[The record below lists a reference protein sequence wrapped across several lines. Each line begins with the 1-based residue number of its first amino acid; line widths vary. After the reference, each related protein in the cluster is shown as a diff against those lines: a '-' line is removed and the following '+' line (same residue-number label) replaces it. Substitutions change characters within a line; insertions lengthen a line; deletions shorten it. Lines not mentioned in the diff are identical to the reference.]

1 MNKIGVVGDLDSI
14 IGFKTLGIDVYPAMG
29 DEVTGVLNRLATGGY
44 AIIFVTEQAAEAAT
58 ETIDRYKT
66 SPFPAIIPIPGNR
79 GTTGFGMQGIHAN
92 VEKAIGA
99 DILFK
104 DDSES

>member
-1 MNKIGVVGDLDSI
+1 MNKIGVVGDSDSI
-14 IGFKTLGIDVYPAMG
+14 IGFKALGIDVYPATG
-29 DEVTGVLNRLATGGY
+29 DNVSKTIFHLANSGY
-44 AIIFVTEQAAEAAT
+44 AIIFVTEQAAEAAA

-79 GTTGFGMQGIHAN
+79 GTTGLVMRNIRAN

-99 DILFK
+99 DILFG
-104 DDSES
+104 DE

>member
-1 MNKIGVVGDLDSI
+1 MGKIGVIGDSDSVL
-14 IGFKTLGIDVYPAMG
+14 GFKSLGIDVYPATGG
-29 DEVTGVLNRLATGGY
+29 DVMKRINQLATKGY
-44 AIIFVTEQAAEAAT
+44 AIIFITEQAAEQAV

-79 GTTGFGMQGIHAN
+79 GTTGFGMKGIRAN

-99 DILFK
+99 DILFG
-104 DDSES
+104 DE

>member
-1 MNKIGVVGDLDSI
+1 MNKIGVVGDSDSI
-14 IGFKTLGIDVYPAMG
+14 LGFKTLGIDVYPAEG
-29 DEVTGVLNRLATGGY
+29 DDITRVINRLATSGY
-44 AIIFVTEQAAEAAT
+44 AIIFITEQAAQEAS

-79 GTTGFGMQGIHAN
+79 GTTGFGMRGIHAN

-99 DILFK
+99 DILF
-104 DDSES
+104 E

>member
-1 MNKIGVVGDLDSI
+1 MNKIGVVGDSDSI
-14 IGFKTLGIDVYPAMG
+14 LGFKTLGIDVYPAEG
-29 DEVTGVLNRLATGGY
+29 DDITRVINRLATSGY
-44 AIIFVTEQAAEAAT
+44 AIIFITEQAAQTAA

-79 GTTGFGMQGIHAN
+79 GTTGFGMRGIHAN

-99 DILFK
+99 DILL
-104 DDSES
+104 D

>member
-1 MNKIGVVGDLDSI
+1 MNKIGVIGDSDSI
-14 IGFKTLGIDVYPAMG
+14 LGFKSLGIDVYPATG
-29 DEVTGVLNRLATGGY
+29 GEVMKMINRLAVDGY
-44 AIIFVTEQAAEAAT
+44 AIIFITEQAAETAA

-66 SPFPAIIPIPGNR
+66 SPFPAIIPIPGNM
-79 GTTGFGMQGIHAN
+79 GTTGVGMKAIHDN

-104 DDSES
+104 ED

>member
-1 MNKIGVVGDLDSI
+1 MKKIGVVGDTDSI
-14 IGFKTLGIDVYPAMG
+14 IGFKTLGIDVYPAQG
-29 DEVTGVLNRLATGGY
+29 EDVARVLNRLATGGY
-44 AIIFVTEQAAEAAT
+44 AIIFITEQAAQEAA

-79 GTTGFGMQGIHAN
+79 GTTGFGMRGIHAN

-99 DILFK
+99 DILF
-104 DDSES
+104 E

>member
-1 MNKIGVVGDLDSI
+1 MDKIGVVGDTDSI
-14 IGFKTLGIDVYPAMG
+14 IGFKTLGIDIYPATGG
-29 DEVTGVLNRLATGGY
+29 DVTATLNRLATGGY
-44 AIIFVTEQAAEAAT
+44 AIIFVTEQAAEAAA
-58 ETIDRYKT
+58 ETIERYKT

-104 DDSES
+104 EK

>member
-1 MNKIGVVGDLDSI
+1 MNKIGVVGDSDSV
-14 IGFKTLGIDVYPAMG
+14 IGFKSLGIDVYPATG
-29 DEVTGVLNRLATGGY
+29 GEVMKVINRLAAGGY
-44 AIIFVTEQAAEAAT
+44 AIIFVTEQAAETAA

-79 GTTGFGMQGIHAN
+79 GTTGFGMKGIRQN

-99 DILFK
+99 DILFS
-104 DDSES
+104 DD

>member
-14 IGFKTLGIDVYPAMG
+14 IGFKTLGIDVYPAAG
-29 DEVTGVLNRLATGGY
+29 DDVSRVLNRLAADKY
-44 AIIFVTEQAAEAAT
+44 AIIFVTEQAAEAAA

-79 GTTGFGMQGIHAN
+79 GTTGFGMQNIHAN

-104 DDSES
+104 ED

>member
-1 MNKIGVVGDLDSI
+1 MNKIGVVGDSDSV
-14 IGFKTLGIDVYPAMG
+14 IGFKSLGIDVYPATG
-29 DEVTGVLNRLATGGY
+29 GEVMKVINRLATGGY
-44 AIIFVTEQAAEAAT
+44 AIIFVTEQAAEVAA

-79 GTTGFGMQGIHAN
+79 GTTGFGMKGIRQN

-99 DILFK
+99 DILFG
-104 DDSES
+104 DD